1 MTERAALLGRAG
13 GMTALPPEIFDGC
26 TAILGRVGSGKS
38 YAARGLV
45 ETWLEQGRRVCI
57 IDPTDVWYGL
67 RSNAAGD
74 GPGYPVVVF
83 GGDHGDV
90 PIGDRSGERVAEIIA
105 SRNMPAVICTA
116 EMTGGARHRFM
127 TDFLGTLYRGN
138 RKPLHL
144 VVDEADDIAPQ
155 QPLPEN
161 RRMLGDMDRIV
172 RRGRV
177 RGFRVLMISQRP
189 AVLNKNVLSMASV
202 LIAMRLPG
210 PQDRKAIDAW
220 ITGQAA
226 GDEGANVMASLP
238 GLQRGE
244 GWVWAPENGVLQRT
258 QFPLVQ
264 TFDSM
269 RTPEI
274 DEEVIKPTGLA
285 AVELGDLAALLAP
298 DEDDAHS
305 DEAPKSYG
313 AEIAAAEQRGYQR
326 GYQRG
331 VAEGLDQRREM
342 EAAMQAALGYLVRY
356 VKREGGIGIVDVR
369 PAPAPPII
377 DAEPVREAL
386 PKPKGPKAAPAPGN
400 GSLLPV
406 SAQKML
412 RVLARGLKL
421 TWGQCATLAGLKA
434 RGGSY
439 NTGRKALRDGGYIL
453 EETDGIMAS
462 AKGIKLAGGA
472 QPRPSTPAELLAFWR
487 TALPSNPGRML
498 DELCRQGG
506 KWVSKGILAELLG
519 VQPRG
524 GSWNT
529 AISMLRNNRLIEV
542 KDDQLRASAELR
554 G

>member
-1 MTERAALLGRAG
+1 
-13 GMTALPPEIFDGC
+13 MTALPPEIFDGC

-38 YAARGLV
+38 YTARGLV
-45 ETWLEQGRRVCI
+45 EIWLEQGRRVCI

-202 LIAMRLPG
+202 LVAMRLPG

-244 GWVWAPENGVLQRT
+244 GWIWAPENGVLQRT

-274 DEEVIKPTGLA
+274 DEDVIEPTGLA

-298 DEDDAHS
+298 DEDDAPW
-305 DEAPKSYG
+305 DEEPKTD
-313 AEIAAAEQRGYQR
+313 AADIAAAEKR

-331 VAEGLDQRREM
+331 VSEGLDKRREM
-342 EAAMQAALGYLVRY
+342 EAAMQAALGFLVPY
-356 VKREGGIGIVDVR
+356 VKREGGVGIVDVR
-369 PAPAPPII
+369 PAPALPII
-377 DAEPVREAL
+377 DAEPVRAAL
-386 PKPKGPKAAPAPGN
+386 PKPKGPKAAPTPGN
-400 GSLLPV
+400 GSLPV
-406 SAQKML
+406 SAVKML

-421 TWGQCATLAGLKA
+421 TWAQTATLAGLKA

-439 NTGRKALRDGGYIL
+439 NTGRKALRDGDYVSEWPDGGIL
-453 EETDGIMAS
+453 ASPQGIE
-462 AKGIKLAGGA
+462 LAGGA
-472 QPRPSTPAELLAFWR
+472 QPRPSTPAKLLAWWR
-487 TALPSNPGRML
+487 TALPSTPGRML
-498 DELCRQGG
+498 DQLCQQGG
-506 KWVSKGILAELLG
+506 KWMRKDLLAGLLG

-529 AISMLRNNRLIEV
+529 AISTLRNNRLIEV
-542 KDDQLRASAELR
+542 KDDQIRASAELR